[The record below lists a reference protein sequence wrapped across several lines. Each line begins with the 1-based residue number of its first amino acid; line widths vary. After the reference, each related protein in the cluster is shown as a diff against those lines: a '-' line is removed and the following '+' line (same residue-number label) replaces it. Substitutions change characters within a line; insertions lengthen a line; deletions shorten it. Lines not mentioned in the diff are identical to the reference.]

1 VDTVVEEVDTVVE
14 EVDPVVEQVGTELEQ
29 VGMVLEQAE
38 AACVAEL
45 VGALV
50 PLAGATVARAESPL
64 ERSAPLAG
72 SVAVAEDL
80 ARVLC
85 LTWVLVG
92 ESTYRR
98 RHTNMWVLEVIS
110 TRFDQGEISLAS
122 SPVAV
127 C

>member
-1 VDTVVEEVDTVVE
+1 MVVEQDS
-14 EVDPVVEQVGTELEQ
+14 VEQVGTEREQ
-29 VGMVLEQAE
+29 EAMVLEQV
-38 AACVAEL
+38 ACMAEL
-45 VGALV
+45 VGAMV
-50 PLAGATVARAESPL
+50 PLAVVMVARAESPL

-80 ARVLC
+80 VRVLC

-98 RHTNMWVLEVIS
+98 QRTSMLVLEAILARS
-110 TRFDQGEISLAS
+110 DQGEISLAS
-122 SPVAV
+122 SPVAA